1 MRELKMTGN
10 CLKGSRPLL
19 SFDENF
25 NSAPHWKLIKEM
37 FIQTMG
43 VPNQHP
49 KSQPFFDKVFT
60 FSIVDEKVGYLFATW
75 ISFLKGVHCTDSSC

>member
-1 MRELKMTGN
+1 MNIHTTNELKMTGN

-25 NSAPHWKLIKEM
+25 NSSPHWKLIKEM

-60 FSIVDEKVGYLFATW
+60 FAIVDNKVGFCIAKK
-75 ISFLKGVHCTDSSC
+75 IG